1 MNRSKLRENI
11 FKLLYTA
18 EFQEKEEMPQQ
29 MSLYFTYSDDNDED
43 EEVTV
48 SEKDQ
53 TYMEEKYHHVTEHI
67 PEIDEMLNRTSEGW
81 KTTRM
86 GKVDLAND
94 LPVLDTIIEAN
105 SKGWSLNRL
114 SHMTIAVLRLA
125 LFEMR
130 DVDDVPVGVAINEA
144 VELAKRFG
152 RDQSPSFINGIL
164 GKLAREEDEK

>member
-86 GKVDLAND
+86 GKVDLA
-94 LPVLDTIIEAN
+94 I
-105 SKGWSLNRL
+105 
-114 SHMTIAVLRLA
+114 LRLA
-125 LFEMR
+125 VYEMKF
-130 DVDDVPVGVAINEA
+130 DEDVPVGVAINEA
-144 VELAKRFG
+144 VELAKGYDEPETVR
-152 RDQSPSFINGIL
+152 FINGIL
-164 GKLAREEDEK
+164 GSFMRSRGETVEEQPAETEPAEDAAAAENGPTTEE

>member
-86 GKVDLAND
+86 GKVDLA
-94 LPVLDTIIEAN
+94 I
-105 SKGWSLNRL
+105 
-114 SHMTIAVLRLA
+114 LRLA
-125 LFEMR
+125 VYEMKF
-130 DVDDVPVGVAINEA
+130 DEA

>member
-53 TYMEEKYHHVTEHI
+53 TY
-67 PEIDEMLNRTSEGW
+67 IDEMLNRTSEGW

-86 GKVDLAND
+86 GKVDLA
-94 LPVLDTIIEAN
+94 I
-105 SKGWSLNRL
+105 
-114 SHMTIAVLRLA
+114 LRLA
-125 LFEMR
+125 VYEMKF
-130 DVDDVPVGVAINEA
+130 DEDVPVGVAINEA

>member
-86 GKVDLAND
+86 RKVDLA
-94 LPVLDTIIEAN
+94 I
-105 SKGWSLNRL
+105 
-114 SHMTIAVLRLA
+114 LRLA
-125 LFEMR
+125 VYEMKF
-130 DVDDVPVGVAINEA
+130 DEDVPVGVAINEA
-144 VELAKRFG
+144 VELAKGYDEPETVR
-152 RDQSPSFINGIL
+152 FINGIL
-164 GKLAREEDEK
+164 GSFMRSRGETVEEQPAETEPAEDAAAENGPTTEE

>member
-18 EFQEKEEMPQQ
+18 EFQEKE
-29 MSLYFTYSDDNDED
+29 D
-43 EEVTV
+43 
-48 SEKDQ
+48 
-53 TYMEEKYHHVTEHI
+53 I
-67 PEIDEMLNRTSEGW
+67 PEIDEMLNRTTEGW

-86 GKVDLAND
+86 GKVDLA
-94 LPVLDTIIEAN
+94 I
-105 SKGWSLNRL
+105 
-114 SHMTIAVLRLA
+114 LRLA
-125 LFEMR
+125 VYEMKF
-130 DVDDVPVGVAINEA
+130 DEDVPVGVAINEA

>member
-53 TYMEEKYHHVTEHI
+53 TY
-67 PEIDEMLNRTSEGW
+67 
-81 KTTRM
+81 
-86 GKVDLAND
+86 
-94 LPVLDTIIEAN
+94 
-105 SKGWSLNRL
+105 
-114 SHMTIAVLRLA
+114 
-125 LFEMR
+125 
-130 DVDDVPVGVAINEA
+130 INEA

>member
-29 MSLYFTYSDDNDED
+29 MSLYFMYSDDNDED

-67 PEIDEMLNRTSEGW
+67 PEIDEMLNR
-81 KTTRM
+81 M
-86 GKVDLAND
+86 GKVDLA
-94 LPVLDTIIEAN
+94 I
-105 SKGWSLNRL
+105 
-114 SHMTIAVLRLA
+114 LRLA
-125 LFEMR
+125 VYEMKF
-130 DVDDVPVGVAINEA
+130 DEDVPVGVAINEA

>member
-29 MSLYFTYSDDNDED
+29 MSLYFTYSDD
-43 EEVTV
+43 
-48 SEKDQ
+48 
-53 TYMEEKYHHVTEHI
+53 
-67 PEIDEMLNRTSEGW
+67 
-81 KTTRM
+81 
-86 GKVDLAND
+86 
-94 LPVLDTIIEAN
+94 
-105 SKGWSLNRL
+105 
-114 SHMTIAVLRLA
+114 
-125 LFEMR
+125 
-130 DVDDVPVGVAINEA
+130 EA

>member
-48 SEKDQ
+48 SEKAQ

-86 GKVDLAND
+86 GKVDLA
-94 LPVLDTIIEAN
+94 I
-105 SKGWSLNRL
+105 
-114 SHMTIAVLRLA
+114 LRLA
-125 LFEMR
+125 VYEMKF
-130 DVDDVPVGVAINEA
+130 DEDVPVGVAINEA
-144 VELAKRFG
+144 VELAKKY
-152 RDQSPSFINGIL
+152 DTEDAASFINGVL
-164 GKLAREEDEK
+164 GSAARAEFPQEKQESTNA

>member
-67 PEIDEMLNRTSEGW
+67 PEIDEML
-81 KTTRM
+81 TRM
-86 GKVDLAND
+86 GKVDLA
-94 LPVLDTIIEAN
+94 I
-105 SKGWSLNRL
+105 
-114 SHMTIAVLRLA
+114 LRLA
-125 LFEMR
+125 VYEMKF
-130 DVDDVPVGVAINEA
+130 DEDVPVGVAINEA

>member
-53 TYMEEKYHHVTEHI
+53 TYMEHI

-86 GKVDLAND
+86 GKVDLA
-94 LPVLDTIIEAN
+94 I
-105 SKGWSLNRL
+105 
-114 SHMTIAVLRLA
+114 LRLA
-125 LFEMR
+125 VYEMKF
-130 DVDDVPVGVAINEA
+130 DEDVPVGVAINEA